1 MTFVMFLF
9 FTPCKNLKF
18 ALHQSFLLMKYIFLS
33 LISAL
38 LLSISWP
45 TYGIPFFIFFAFVPL
60 LLMEQEISKFSKIN
74 KKGWAVFGLTY
85 LAFFIWN
92 VVTTGWLY
100 HAKNPDGNN
109 SLLAVAIPVIVN
121 SLLMSLVFQMYYWYK
136 KVRGTYFG
144 LVFFVAIWLSFERF
158 HLNWE
163 FTWPWLNLG
172 NSFSEYPQLIQWYDT
187 IGATGGSFWILL
199 INVFAFYTLRIWQ
212 AGRIRKDLVKNISIL
227 TVIIVLPL
235 LISIYK
241 YNSYQEKP
249 VGEVTTLLLQPKLD
263 PYTEKYSKDSL
274 QILGELLTLAEE
286 NSKTKVDF
294 FIAPETAFP
303 GNGSLSEN
311 GFNKSTSIAI
321 AKEFLGK
328 HPQSIFLTGAS
339 THKFLFDEAET
350 QDYSTEIQEGVWVNS
365 YNSALQIIPNQEV
378 EVYHKAKL
386 VPGVEIFP
394 YIRYLKPILGDA
406 MLDFGGAN
414 SSLGIDKERKVFSN
428 RFNKAKLAPI
438 ICYESIYGEY
448 VTDYVKN
455 GANLLAIMT
464 NDSWWDNT
472 EGHKQLLSYARLRA
486 IETRR
491 EIVRAA
497 NSGIS
502 AHINARGDILQDTFY
517 DDRTALLVKANL
529 LEEKSI
535 YTKIGDLISR
545 IAIFVLGFL
554 IIYHF
559 GERIASK
566 K

>member
-1 MTFVMFLF
+1 
-9 FTPCKNLKF
+9 
-18 ALHQSFLLMKYIFLS
+18 MKYIFLS

-74 KKGWAVFGLTY
+74 KKGWVVFGLTY

-109 SLLAVAIPVIVN
+109 SLLAVAIPVVVN
-121 SLLMSLVFQMYYWYK
+121 SLLMSLVFQLYYWYK

-172 NSFSEYPQLIQWYDT
+172 NAFSEYPQLIQWYDT

-212 AGRIRKDLVKNISIL
+212 AGRIRKNLVKNISIL

-274 QILGELLTLAEE
+274 QILGELLNLAEE

-339 THKFLFDEAET
+339 THKFLFEEADTE
-350 QDYSTEIQEGVWVNS
+350 DYSTEIQEGVWVNS
-365 YNSALQIIPNQEV
+365 YNSALQIISNKEV

-414 SSLGIDKERKVFSN
+414 SSLGIDKERKVFNN
-428 RFNKAKLAPI
+428 RFNKAKMAPI

-455 GANLLAIMT
+455 GANLLAIIT

>member
-1 MTFVMFLF
+1 
-9 FTPCKNLKF
+9 
-18 ALHQSFLLMKYIFLS
+18 MKYIFLS

-60 LLMEQEISKFSKIN
+60 LLMEQEISKFSKIH

-121 SLLMSLVFQMYYWYK
+121 SLLMSLVFQLYYWYK

-172 NSFSEYPQLIQWYDT
+172 NAFSEYPQLIQWYDT

-227 TVIIVLPL
+227 TAIIVLPL

-274 QILGELLTLAEE
+274 QILGELLSLAEE

-339 THKFLFDEAET
+339 THKFLFDEADTE
-350 QDYSTEIQEGVWVNS
+350 DYSTEIQEGVWVNS

-428 RFNKAKLAPI
+428 RFNKAKMAPI

>member
-1 MTFVMFLF
+1 
-9 FTPCKNLKF
+9 
-18 ALHQSFLLMKYIFLS
+18 MKYIFLS

-60 LLMEQEISKFSKIN
+60 LLMEQEISKFSKIH

-121 SLLMSLVFQMYYWYK
+121 SLLMSLVFQLYYWYK

-172 NSFSEYPQLIQWYDT
+172 NAFSEYPQLIQWYDT

-274 QILGELLTLAEE
+274 QILGELLSLAEE

-365 YNSALQIIPNQEV
+365 YNSALQIIPNQNV

-428 RFNKAKLAPI
+428 KFNKAKMAPI

>member
-1 MTFVMFLF
+1 
-9 FTPCKNLKF
+9 
-18 ALHQSFLLMKYIFLS
+18 MKYIFLS

-74 KKGWAVFGLTY
+74 KKGWVVFGLTY

-121 SLLMSLVFQMYYWYK
+121 SLLMSLVFQLYYWYK

-172 NSFSEYPQLIQWYDT
+172 NAFSEYPQLIQWYDT

-227 TVIIVLPL
+227 TAIIVLPL

-274 QILGELLTLAEE
+274 QILGELLNLAEE

-339 THKFLFDEAET
+339 THKFLFDEADTE
-350 QDYSTEIQEGVWVNS
+350 DYSTKIQEGVWVNS

-428 RFNKAKLAPI
+428 RFNKAKMAPI

>member
-1 MTFVMFLF
+1 
-9 FTPCKNLKF
+9 
-18 ALHQSFLLMKYIFLS
+18 MKYIFLS

-74 KKGWAVFGLTY
+74 KKGWVVFGLTY

-121 SLLMSLVFQMYYWYK
+121 SLLMSLVFQLYYWYK

-172 NSFSEYPQLIQWYDT
+172 NAFSEYPQLIQWYDT

-227 TVIIVLPL
+227 TAIIVLPL

-274 QILGELLTLAEE
+274 QILGELLSLAEE

-339 THKFLFDEAET
+339 THKFLFDEADTE
-350 QDYSTEIQEGVWVNS
+350 DYSTEIQEGVWVNS

-428 RFNKAKLAPI
+428 KFNKAKMAPI

>member
-1 MTFVMFLF
+1 
-9 FTPCKNLKF
+9 
-18 ALHQSFLLMKYIFLS
+18 MKYIFLS

-121 SLLMSLVFQMYYWYK
+121 SLLMSLVFQLYYWYK

-172 NSFSEYPQLIQWYDT
+172 NAFSEYPQLIQWYDT

-212 AGRIRKDLVKNISIL
+212 AGRIRKNLVKNISIL

-241 YNSYQEKP
+241 YNSYQEKS

-274 QILGELLTLAEE
+274 QILAELLSLAEE

-339 THKFLFDEAET
+339 THKFLFDEADTE
-350 QDYSTEIQEGVWVNS
+350 DYSTEIQEGVWVNS

-428 RFNKAKLAPI
+428 RFNKAKMAPI

-517 DDRTALLVKANL
+517 GDRTALLVKANL

>member
-1 MTFVMFLF
+1 
-9 FTPCKNLKF
+9 
-18 ALHQSFLLMKYIFLS
+18 MKYIFLS

-121 SLLMSLVFQMYYWYK
+121 SLLMSLVFQLYYWYK

-172 NSFSEYPQLIQWYDT
+172 NAFSEYPQLIQWYDT

-212 AGRIRKDLVKNISIL
+212 AGRIRKNLVKNISIL

-241 YNSYQEKP
+241 YNSYQEKS

-274 QILGELLTLAEE
+274 QILAELLSLAEE

-339 THKFLFDEAET
+339 THKFLFDEADTE
-350 QDYSTEIQEGVWVNS
+350 DYSTEIQKGVWVNS

-428 RFNKAKLAPI
+428 TFNKAKMAPI

>member
-1 MTFVMFLF
+1 
-9 FTPCKNLKF
+9 
-18 ALHQSFLLMKYIFLS
+18 MKYIFLS

-74 KKGWAVFGLTY
+74 KKGWVVFGLTY

-121 SLLMSLVFQMYYWYK
+121 SLLMSLVFQLYYWYK

-172 NSFSEYPQLIQWYDT
+172 NAFSEYPQLIQWYDT

-227 TVIIVLPL
+227 TAIIVLPL

-274 QILGELLTLAEE
+274 QILGELLSLAEE

-350 QDYSTEIQEGVWVNS
+350 EDYSTKIQEGVWVNS

-428 RFNKAKLAPI
+428 KFNKAKMAPI

>member
-1 MTFVMFLF
+1 
-9 FTPCKNLKF
+9 
-18 ALHQSFLLMKYIFLS
+18 MKYIFLS

-60 LLMEQEISKFSKIN
+60 LLMEQEISKFSKIH

-121 SLLMSLVFQMYYWYK
+121 SLLMSLVFQLYYWYK

-172 NSFSEYPQLIQWYDT
+172 NAFSEYPQLIQWYDT

-227 TVIIVLPL
+227 TAIIVLPL

-274 QILGELLTLAEE
+274 QILGELLSLAEE

-339 THKFLFDEAET
+339 THKFLFDEADTE
-350 QDYSTEIQEGVWVNS
+350 DYSTKIQEGVWVNS
-365 YNSALQIIPNQEV
+365 YNSALQIIPNQDV

-428 RFNKAKLAPI
+428 TFNIAKMAPI

>member
-1 MTFVMFLF
+1 
-9 FTPCKNLKF
+9 
-18 ALHQSFLLMKYIFLS
+18 MKYIFLS

-121 SLLMSLVFQMYYWYK
+121 SLLMSLVFQLYYWYK

-172 NSFSEYPQLIQWYDT
+172 NAFSEYPQLIQWYDT

-227 TVIIVLPL
+227 VVIIVLPL

-249 VGEVTTLLLQPKLD
+249 IGEVTTLLLQPKLD

-286 NSKTKVDF
+286 NSKIKVDF

-350 QDYSTEIQEGVWVNS
+350 EDYSTKIQEGVWVNS
-365 YNSALQIIPNQEV
+365 YNSALQIIPNQNV

-428 RFNKAKLAPI
+428 RFNKAKMAPI

-517 DDRTALLVKANL
+517 DDKTALLVKANL

>member
-1 MTFVMFLF
+1 
-9 FTPCKNLKF
+9 
-18 ALHQSFLLMKYIFLS
+18 MKYIFLS

-74 KKGWAVFGLTY
+74 KKGWVVFGLTY

-121 SLLMSLVFQMYYWYK
+121 SLLMSLVFQLYYWYK

-172 NSFSEYPQLIQWYDT
+172 NAFSEYPQLIQWYDT

-227 TVIIVLPL
+227 TAIIVLPL

-339 THKFLFDEAET
+339 THKFLFDEADTE
-350 QDYSTEIQEGVWVNS
+350 DYSTKIQEGVWVNS

-428 RFNKAKLAPI
+428 RFNKAKMAPI

>member
-1 MTFVMFLF
+1 
-9 FTPCKNLKF
+9 
-18 ALHQSFLLMKYIFLS
+18 MKYIFLS

-121 SLLMSLVFQMYYWYK
+121 SLLMSLVFQLYYWYK

-172 NSFSEYPQLIQWYDT
+172 NAFSEYPQLIQWYDT

-274 QILGELLTLAEE
+274 QILGELLSLAEE

-339 THKFLFDEAET
+339 THKFLFDEADTE
-350 QDYSTEIQEGVWVNS
+350 DYSTKIQEGVWVNS

-428 RFNKAKLAPI
+428 RFNKAKMAPI

>member
-1 MTFVMFLF
+1 
-9 FTPCKNLKF
+9 
-18 ALHQSFLLMKYIFLS
+18 MKYIFLS

-60 LLMEQEISKFSKIN
+60 LLMEQEISKFSKIY

-121 SLLMSLVFQMYYWYK
+121 SLLMSLVFQLYYWYK

-172 NSFSEYPQLIQWYDT
+172 NAFSEYPQLIQWYDT

-227 TVIIVLPL
+227 VAIIVLPL

-274 QILGELLTLAEE
+274 QILGELLSLAEE

-311 GFNKSTSIAI
+311 GFNKSSSIAI

-339 THKFLFDEAET
+339 THKFLFDEAYTE
-350 QDYSTEIQEGVWVNS
+350 DYSTEIQEGVWVNS
-365 YNSALQIIPNQEV
+365 YNSALQIIPNQNV

-428 RFNKAKLAPI
+428 RFNKAKMAPI

>member
-1 MTFVMFLF
+1 
-9 FTPCKNLKF
+9 
-18 ALHQSFLLMKYIFLS
+18 MKYIFLS

-45 TYGIPFFIFFAFVPL
+45 TYGVPFFIFFAFVPL

-74 KKGWAVFGLTY
+74 KKGWVVFGLTY

-121 SLLMSLVFQMYYWYK
+121 SLLMSLVFQLYYWYK

-172 NSFSEYPQLIQWYDT
+172 NAFSEYPQLIQWYDT

-227 TVIIVLPL
+227 VAIIVLPL

-274 QILGELLTLAEE
+274 QILGELLSLAEE

-350 QDYSTEIQEGVWVNS
+350 QDYSTEIQEEVWVNS

-428 RFNKAKLAPI
+428 RFNKAKMAPI

>member
-1 MTFVMFLF
+1 
-9 FTPCKNLKF
+9 
-18 ALHQSFLLMKYIFLS
+18 MKYIFLS

-74 KKGWAVFGLTY
+74 KKGWVVFGLIY

-121 SLLMSLVFQMYYWYK
+121 SLLMSLVFQLYYWYK

-172 NSFSEYPQLIQWYDT
+172 NAFSEYPQLIQWYDT

-227 TVIIVLPL
+227 TAIIVLPL

-249 VGEVTTLLLQPKLD
+249 VGEVTTLLFQPKLD

-274 QILGELLTLAEE
+274 QILGELLSLAEE

-339 THKFLFDEAET
+339 THKFLFDEADTE
-350 QDYSTEIQEGVWVNS
+350 DYSTEIQEGVWVNS

-428 RFNKAKLAPI
+428 RFNKAKMAPI

>member
-1 MTFVMFLF
+1 
-9 FTPCKNLKF
+9 
-18 ALHQSFLLMKYIFLS
+18 MKYIFLS

-60 LLMEQEISKFSKIN
+60 LLMEQEISKFSKIH

-121 SLLMSLVFQMYYWYK
+121 SLLMSLVFQLYYWYK

-227 TVIIVLPL
+227 VAIIVLPL

-274 QILGELLTLAEE
+274 QILGELLSLAEE

-339 THKFLFDEAET
+339 THKFLFDEADTE
-350 QDYSTEIQEGVWVNS
+350 DYSTKIQEGVWVNS
-365 YNSALQIIPNQEV
+365 YNSALQIIPNQNV

-428 RFNKAKLAPI
+428 RFNKAKMAPI

-517 DDRTALLVKANL
+517 DDKTALLVKANL

>member
-1 MTFVMFLF
+1 
-9 FTPCKNLKF
+9 
-18 ALHQSFLLMKYIFLS
+18 MKYIFLS

-60 LLMEQEISKFSKIN
+60 LLMEQEISKFSKIH

-121 SLLMSLVFQMYYWYK
+121 SLLMSLVFQLYYWYK

-172 NSFSEYPQLIQWYDT
+172 NAFSEYPQLIQWYDT

-227 TVIIVLPL
+227 VAIIVLPL

-249 VGEVTTLLLQPKLD
+249 AGEVTTLLLQPKLD

-274 QILGELLTLAEE
+274 QILAELLSLAEE

-339 THKFLFDEAET
+339 THKFLFDEADTE
-350 QDYSTEIQEGVWVNS
+350 DYSTEIQEGVWVNS

-428 RFNKAKLAPI
+428 RFNKAKMAPI

>member
-1 MTFVMFLF
+1 
-9 FTPCKNLKF
+9 
-18 ALHQSFLLMKYIFLS
+18 MKYIFLS

-74 KKGWAVFGLTY
+74 KKDWVVFGLTY

-121 SLLMSLVFQMYYWYK
+121 SLLMSLVFQLYYWYK

-172 NSFSEYPQLIQWYDT
+172 NAFSEYPQLIQWYDT

-227 TVIIVLPL
+227 TAIIVLPL

-274 QILGELLTLAEE
+274 QILGELLSLAEE

-339 THKFLFDEAET
+339 THKFLFDEADTE
-350 QDYSTEIQEGVWVNS
+350 DYSTEIQEGVWVNS

-428 RFNKAKLAPI
+428 RFNKAKMAPI

>member
-1 MTFVMFLF
+1 
-9 FTPCKNLKF
+9 
-18 ALHQSFLLMKYIFLS
+18 MKYIFLS

-60 LLMEQEISKFSKIN
+60 LLMEQEISKFSKIH

-121 SLLMSLVFQMYYWYK
+121 SLLMSLVFQLYYWYK

-172 NSFSEYPQLIQWYDT
+172 NAFSEYPQLIQWYDT

-227 TVIIVLPL
+227 VAIIVLPL

-339 THKFLFDEAET
+339 THKFLFDEADTE
-350 QDYSTEIQEGVWVNS
+350 DYSTEIQEGVWVNS
-365 YNSALQIIPNQEV
+365 YNSALQIIPNQNV

-428 RFNKAKLAPI
+428 RFNKAKMAPI

>member
-1 MTFVMFLF
+1 
-9 FTPCKNLKF
+9 
-18 ALHQSFLLMKYIFLS
+18 MKYIFLS

-74 KKGWAVFGLTY
+74 KKGWVVFGLTY

-121 SLLMSLVFQMYYWYK
+121 SLLMSLVFQLYYWYK

-172 NSFSEYPQLIQWYDT
+172 NAFSEYPQLIQWYDT

-227 TVIIVLPL
+227 TAIIVLPL

-274 QILGELLTLAEE
+274 QILGELLSLAEE

-339 THKFLFDEAET
+339 THKFLFDEADTE
-350 QDYSTEIQEGVWVNS
+350 DYSTEIQKGVWVNS

-428 RFNKAKLAPI
+428 RFNKAKMAPI

>member
-1 MTFVMFLF
+1 
-9 FTPCKNLKF
+9 
-18 ALHQSFLLMKYIFLS
+18 MKYIFLS

-74 KKGWAVFGLTY
+74 KKGWVVFGLTY

-121 SLLMSLVFQMYYWYK
+121 SLLMSLVFQLYYWYK

-172 NSFSEYPQLIQWYDT
+172 NAFSEYPQLIQWYDT

-249 VGEVTTLLLQPKLD
+249 IGEVTTLLLQPKLD

-274 QILGELLTLAEE
+274 QILGELLNLAEE

-350 QDYSTEIQEGVWVNS
+350 EDYSTEIQEGVWVNS
-365 YNSALQIIPNQEV
+365 YNSALQIIPNQNV

-428 RFNKAKLAPI
+428 RFNKAKMAPI

>member
-1 MTFVMFLF
+1 
-9 FTPCKNLKF
+9 
-18 ALHQSFLLMKYIFLS
+18 MKYIFLS

-74 KKGWAVFGLTY
+74 KKGWVVFGLTY

-121 SLLMSLVFQMYYWYK
+121 SLLMSLVFQLYYWYK

-172 NSFSEYPQLIQWYDT
+172 NAFSEYPQLIQWYDT

-227 TVIIVLPL
+227 TAIIVLPL

-274 QILGELLTLAEE
+274 QILAELLSLAEE

-350 QDYSTEIQEGVWVNS
+350 EDYSTKIQEGVWVNS

-428 RFNKAKLAPI
+428 RFNKAKMAPI

>member
-1 MTFVMFLF
+1 
-9 FTPCKNLKF
+9 
-18 ALHQSFLLMKYIFLS
+18 MKYIFLS

-74 KKGWAVFGLTY
+74 KKGWVVFGLTY

-100 HAKNPDGNN
+100 DAKNPDGNN

-121 SLLMSLVFQMYYWYK
+121 SLLMSLVFQLYYWYK

-172 NSFSEYPQLIQWYDT
+172 NAFSEYPQLIQWYDT

-227 TVIIVLPL
+227 VAIIVLPL

-274 QILGELLTLAEE
+274 QILGELLSLAEE

-339 THKFLFDEAET
+339 THKFLFDEADTE
-350 QDYSTEIQEGVWVNS
+350 DYSTEIQEGVWVNS
-365 YNSALQIIPNQEV
+365 YNSALQIIPNQNV

-428 RFNKAKLAPI
+428 TFNKAKMAPI

>member
-1 MTFVMFLF
+1 
-9 FTPCKNLKF
+9 
-18 ALHQSFLLMKYIFLS
+18 MKYIFLS

-74 KKGWAVFGLTY
+74 KKGWVVFGLTY

-109 SLLAVAIPVIVN
+109 SLLAVAIPVVVN
-121 SLLMSLVFQMYYWYK
+121 SLLMSLVFQLYYWYK

-172 NSFSEYPQLIQWYDT
+172 NAFSEYPQLIQWYDT

-227 TVIIVLPL
+227 TAIIVLPL

-274 QILGELLTLAEE
+274 QILGELLNLAEE

-339 THKFLFDEAET
+339 THKFLFDEADTE
-350 QDYSTEIQEGVWVNS
+350 DYSAEIQEGVWVNS

-428 RFNKAKLAPI
+428 RFNKAKMAPI

>member
-1 MTFVMFLF
+1 
-9 FTPCKNLKF
+9 
-18 ALHQSFLLMKYIFLS
+18 MKYIFLS

-121 SLLMSLVFQMYYWYK
+121 SLLMSLVFQLYYWYK

-172 NSFSEYPQLIQWYDT
+172 NAFSEYPQLIQWYDT

-227 TVIIVLPL
+227 TAIIVLPL

-339 THKFLFDEAET
+339 THKFLFDEADTE
-350 QDYSTEIQEGVWVNS
+350 DYSTEIQEGVWVNS
-365 YNSALQIIPNQEV
+365 YNSALQIIPNQNV

-428 RFNKAKLAPI
+428 RFNKAKMAPI

>member
-1 MTFVMFLF
+1 
-9 FTPCKNLKF
+9 
-18 ALHQSFLLMKYIFLS
+18 MKYIFLS

-60 LLMEQEISKFSKIN
+60 LLMEQEISKFSKIH

-121 SLLMSLVFQMYYWYK
+121 SLLMSLVFQLYYWYK

-172 NSFSEYPQLIQWYDT
+172 NAFSEYPQLIQWYDT

-227 TVIIVLPL
+227 TAIIVLPL

-274 QILGELLTLAEE
+274 QILGELLSLAEE

-339 THKFLFDEAET
+339 THKFLFDEAYTE
-350 QDYSTEIQEGVWVNS
+350 DYSTEIQEGVWVNS
-365 YNSALQIIPNQEV
+365 YNSALQIIPNQNV

-428 RFNKAKLAPI
+428 KFNKAKMAPI